1 MPHQAVALS
10 TTLTGWGSVLLSSSM
25 EPDWRKSSTDDNFHT
40 ATFGPHELSVFAT
53 MFGNVTYLVSRGGR
67 IQRTGNVADLE
78 TAKAEALRL
87 ARELEA

>member
-1 MPHQAVALS
+1 
-10 TTLTGWGSVLLSSSM
+10 M
-25 EPDWRKSSTDDNFHT
+25 EPDWLQSSTDDNFHT
-40 ATFGPHELSVFAT
+40 TLRSHELSAFIT

-67 IQRTGNVADLE
+67 IERTGNVADLE